1 MTAPIVIFGVT
12 LPLVDMITDLRMII
26 RLYVGVPRCAV
37 KETSLPLYNSTC
49 FKSDDIGTY
58 CQENPGEC
66 STEQHPIFASM
77 LLGKLIMMLLGRIGE
92 KQSLFHFYIMHYCCF
107 STIPSKLHGF
117 IFGLVQTRKK
127 EVVDIGLSH
136 TQPLSNFWFVFTTY
150 T

>member
-1 MTAPIVIFGVT
+1 MFPNNEIMTEIEKEPEMPLTLGQLVKMTAPIVIFGVT

-37 KETSLPLYNSTC
+37 KETLLPLYNSTC

-92 KQSLFHFYIMHYCCF
+92 
-107 STIPSKLHGF
+107 
-117 IFGLVQTRKK
+117 
-127 EVVDIGLSH
+127 
-136 TQPLSNFWFVFTTY
+136 
-150 T
+150 